1 MEHRATKDSKAIEL
15 ARGNS
20 SHETS
25 GVQGPGQGQSQMR
38 SRVFWRE
45 LFAYFGPALIVSVA
59 YIDPGNFGT
68 DISGGADFHY
78 SMLWVVW
85 FAGIMAMLLQ
95 YLSGKVGIATGHSLP
110 ELIRIHLKKP
120 TYVIPYWIASEVA
133 AAATDLA
140 EFLGTVLA
148 LNLLFGIPLLYGTFI
163 SVLDVILI
171 LGVTGGKVR
180 RLEYLFMVFVSSI
193 GLGYVFE
200 ILITGPSFTPFLI
213 GSLTPNLSS
222 TSRVLLSVG
231 VIGATVMPHAVFV
244 HSALTNDKVV
254 DPSMETKRRVLR
266 LHRMESIVMFT
277 FAGVVNVAI
286 MVMAAA
292 AFGSRGIPVATI
304 QEAYLTLEP
313 LFGKAA
319 ALVFGL
325 TLLASGLSSSTTGT
339 LAGQA
344 IMEGMLGRRTNLWVR
359 RIVTRLIN
367 TIPTTIAIL
376 SGLDP
381 LQMLVYSQVALS
393 LMLPLPLLPLWK
405 FTRDRNMMGELV
417 NRRVTT
423 VLSAIFVGFILSLN
437 VVLLYLIFGGQI

>member
-1 MEHRATKDSKAIEL
+1 MKRRATKGFEASEL
-15 ARGNS
+15 VDAKFSRVKVS
-20 SHETS
+20 DEEPF
-25 GVQGPGQGQSQMR
+25 QLR
-38 SRVFWRE
+38 SRAFWRE

-68 DISGGADFHY
+68 DISGGAEFRY

-85 FAGIMAMLLQ
+85 LAGIMAMLLQ
-95 YLSGKVGIATGHSLP
+95 YLSGKLGIATGHSLP

-120 TYVIPYWIASEVA
+120 AYFVPYWLASEVA
-133 AAATDLA
+133 AAMTDLA

-171 LGVTGGKVR
+171 LGVTGGKIR
-180 RLEYLFMVFVSSI
+180 RLEYMFVVFVSSI
-193 GLGYVFE
+193 GLGYVYE
-200 ILITGPSFTPFLI
+200 ILTTVPSFTPFII
-213 GSLTPNLSS
+213 GSIIPNLSS
-222 TSRVLLSVG
+222 TSRILLAVG

-244 HSALTNDKVV
+244 HSALANDKVT
-254 DPSMETKRRVLR
+254 DPSMKTKRRVLR
-266 LHRMESIVMFT
+266 FHRIESIIMFT
-277 FAGVVNVAI
+277 FAGLVNVAI
-286 MVMAAA
+286 MTMAAA
-292 AFGSRGIPVATI
+292 AFGARSIQVATI
-304 QEAYLTLEP
+304 EQAYVTLDP
-313 LFGKAA
+313 LFGKVA

-344 IMEGMLGRRTNLWVR
+344 IMEGMLGRRMNLWVR

-376 SGLDP
+376 SGIDP

-405 FTRDRNMMGELV
+405 FTRDHNLMGELV
-417 NRRVTT
+417 NRKVTT
-423 VLSAIFVGFILSLN
+423 LLSGIFIAFILALN
-437 VVLLYLIFGGQI
+437 GFLLYLSFGGHI